1 MASVAKKITIG
12 VLLASLGVAGVAWV
26 GSWFES
32 STGDYQEKVASP
44 GGSLAVQTNEQA
56 KIWKEKWLRKYQEQ
70 EARGFTTGTID
81 EYWAEG
87 HQDFKVVYR
96 TPTILAFSTPKYPDD
111 VFVVFQV
118 RSIQGRDL
126 LLLSK
131 SFAVSDSRPEAVL
144 AKWKIQEPDIEFD
157 ETKHH
162 SGRYLDYD
170 RRAETFVIY
179 KRLSGD
185 SVVIQPLFYPREVS
199 GVILIGKK
207 MSSSQYRRP
216 TRAESVGLAGEK
228 LEKWLQSKGKE
239 LKEWLHDKK

>member
-1 MASVAKKITIG
+1 MTKKITIV

-32 STGDYQEKVASP
+32 STGDYQEKTTSL

-70 EARGFTTGTID
+70 DARGFTTGTID

-87 HQDFKVVYR
+87 HQDFKVVYQ

-126 LLLSK
+126 LLFSK

-144 AKWKIQEPDIEFD
+144 AEWKIQDPDIEFD
-157 ETKHH
+157 ETKHY
-162 SGRYLDYD
+162 SGYYLDQRNNAHMFAIWKKSPGNED
-170 RRAETFVIY
+170 
-179 KRLSGD
+179 LP
-185 SVVIQPLFYPREVS
+185 IQALFYPRRVK
-199 GVILIGKK
+199 VPNL
-207 MSSSQYRRP
+207 
-216 TRAESVGLAGEK
+216 VGEK
-228 LEKWLQSKGKE
+228 ANWDIYRDRHKGRSGD
-239 LKEWLHDKK
+239 LKDILRLPENIRKAFSP